1 MTRLLDC
8 VDISSHAR
16 SLCLHENLPPL
27 RLRGMLRRQGEVAY
41 SPSPRIGV
49 RGMPL
54 TAGMTE
60 FGGRP
65 PLHAG
70 TCAKS
75 NGWLGDY

>member
-1 MTRLLDC
+1 MLLDC

-16 SLCLHENLPPL
+16 SLCLHENLPHFDCGACFAGRAKWGIHPHP
-27 RLRGMLRRQGEVAY
+27 V
-41 SPSPRIGV
+41 SGV

-54 TAGMTE
+54 TAGMTG